1 MKKYLLITILLL
13 IDADF
18 IYAQEIN
25 PDLLRKS
32 WKAMWIT
39 VSKQQ
44 PQEYGVYY
52 FRKEIELKEKPKS
65 FLVHVSGDNRYK
77 FFVNGQMVSL
87 GPARSD
93 LYHWNFETVDIAP
106 YLSNGKNT
114 ICSIVWNEGA
124 NRATAQTSSA
134 TAFILQGN
142 GIEESVVNTGRSWK
156 GIKMEAFAAIK
167 PTAIGYFI
175 APFGEFNDMTKNV
188 DGWMNNGFDDASWK
202 SADIQGAG
210 FPKGVNPIGAN
221 QWMLVPSQ
229 LPKMELK
236 TQRLLQMRLSEG
248 IKVPA
253 GFPSSKK
260 QLTIPAHTKARII
273 LDQTFLTNAY
283 PVFEYSKG
291 KDAAVLFTYAESFY
305 DEKSMEKA
313 DRNAIKDKK
322 IFGVKDSIICNGK
335 NEQNFAALNWK
346 TYRYVQLDIKTAN
359 EPLIINDFYG
369 IYTAYPFK
377 NNSVFDS
384 DNPIFTK
391 ILENGWRT
399 ARLCAMETYMDTPF
413 YEQLQY
419 VGDTR
424 IQALISYYNSGD
436 DRLARQAINAIDYS
450 RLSEG
455 VTQSRFPATADN
467 IIPPFSLI
475 WIGMLNDYYHYRP
488 DADFVKSHLPGVRQ
502 ILSFYQNFQQ
512 EDGTI
517 KNAPYWNFIDW
528 PENAKGWKA
537 GVPPLNADGGSA
549 ALDFQLLWSYQWA
562 AELENN
568 LGVKELANLYSAK
581 AQQLKQT
588 IMRKYWDDSKKMFAD
603 TDKKNSFSQHANT
616 LAILTETIKGNDAQ
630 QLFRT
635 MTQDNEIT
643 RASIYFQYY
652 INQALR
658 KVGLGNEY
666 ENRLQIWK
674 DNLALGMTTWGE
686 DSDVKSTRS
695 DCHAWGSSPNI
706 ELFRTVLGID
716 AAEVGFAKVKIEPH
730 LGTMK
735 KASGKIP
742 HPNGEIKTD
751 YVIDKKG
758 KLSSTIILPKEVT
771 GIFIWKGQSQK
782 LHPGENKLNL

>member
-1 MKKYLLITILLL
+1 MKKYLSITILILL
-13 IDADF
+13 GTAF
-18 IYAQEIN
+18 IYGQEIN
-25 PDLLRKS
+25 PDLLKKS

-39 VSKQQ
+39 VSKQH
-44 PQEYGVYY
+44 PQDYGVYY

-65 FLVHVSGDNRYK
+65 FVVQVSGDNRYK

-87 GPARSD
+87 GPARND
-93 LYHWNFETVDIAP
+93 LYHWNFETIDIAS
-106 YLSNGKNT
+106 YLKTGKNT

-124 NRATAQTSSA
+124 NRASAQISSA

-142 GIEESVVNTGRSWK
+142 GNEESIVNTGRSWK
-156 GIKMEAFAAIK
+156 GIKMDGFNAIK

-175 APFGEFNDMTKNV
+175 APFGEFSDMIKGNSE
-188 DGWMNNGFDDASWK
+188 WMSNGFDDSSWK

-229 LPKMELK
+229 LPQMER
-236 TQRLLQMRLSEG
+236 TPQRLLKMRVAEG
-248 IKVPA
+248 INIPS
-253 GFPSSKK
+253 GFPAIKK
-260 QLTIPAHTKARII
+260 QLTIPANTKVRVV

-283 PVFEYSKG
+283 PVFQYSKG
-291 KDAAVLFTYAESFY
+291 KGAAVLFTYAESFY
-305 DEKSMEKA
+305 DEKSMEKGN
-313 DRNAIKDKK
+313 RNTIENKK

-335 NEQNFAALNWK
+335 KEQTFTALNWK
-346 TYRYVQLDIKTAN
+346 TFRYVQLDVTTAN
-359 EPLIINDFYG
+359 EPLIIDDFYA

-377 NNSVFDS
+377 NNSVFTS
-384 DNPIFTK
+384 DNPIFTA
-391 ILENGWRT
+391 ILDNGWRT

-419 VGDTR
+419 AGDTG

-455 VTQSRFPATADN
+455 ITQSRFPATGDN

-488 DADFVKSHLPGVRQ
+488 DADFVKMHLPGVRQ

-528 PENAKGWKA
+528 PENARGWKA

-549 ALDFQLLWSYQWA
+549 ALDLQLLWGYQWA

-568 LGVKELANLYSAK
+568 LGLKELANLYSEKAK
-581 AQQLKQT
+581 QLRKT
-588 IMRKYWDDSKKMFAD
+588 IISKYWDDSKKMFAD

-630 QLFRT
+630 QLFRA

-652 INQALR
+652 VNQALR

-695 DCHAWGSSPNI
+695 DCHAWGASPNI

-716 AAEVGFAKVKIEPH
+716 AAEIGFSKVIIEPH
-730 LGTMK
+730 LGTLK

-742 HPNGEIKTD
+742 HPNGEIAVN
-751 YVIDKKG
+751 YGIDKKG
-758 KLSSTIILPKEVT
+758 TLTATIVLPKGLT
-771 GIFIWKGQSQK
+771 GTFVWKGQEKALQQGINSIK
-782 LHPGENKLNL
+782 L